1 MTKFMLKGNQKD
13 TLPSRSRVE
22 LVASEE
28 NNYGLG
34 PCEWTDDH
42 PRRVL
47 TGNSVLERW
56 SFPATR

>member
-1 MTKFMLKGNQKD
+1 MAKFMLNGNQKD
-13 TLPSRSRVE
+13 ILSPRSRVE

-34 PCEWTDDH
+34 PCEWTDNH

-47 TGNSVLERW
+47 IGDSVLERW
-56 SFPATR
+56 SFPAAW